1 MLTEQQKKYLITI
14 YILGQNGGSVRT
26 TDIAKYLHVAKAST
40 VKMEK
45 KLTDEGL
52 IIKEPY
58 RPITLT
64 KKGISEANMLFTT
77 SIILQDFFISKVG
90 LSAEKA
96 GEAAMILCAEL
107 DEITLDKIADFV
119 LAGK

>member
-64 KKGISEANMLFTT
+64 KKGINEANMLFTT
-77 SIILQDFFISKVG
+77 SVILQDFFQSRVG
-90 LSAEKA
+90 LTAEKA

-107 DEITLDKIADFV
+107 DEMTLDKIADFV
-119 LAGK
+119 LSGK

>member
-14 YILGQNGGSVRT
+14 YILGQNGSSVRT

-77 SIILQDFFISKVG
+77 SVILQDFFQSRVG
-90 LSAEKA
+90 LNAEKA

-107 DEITLDKIADFV
+107 DEQTLDKIAEFV

>member
-1 MLTEQQKKYLITI
+1 MLTEQQKKYLIAI

-40 VKMEK
+40 IKMEK
-45 KLTDEGL
+45 KLTDEEL

-64 KKGISEANMLFTT
+64 KKGINEANMLFTT
-77 SIILQDFFISKVG
+77 SIIIQDFFISKVG

-96 GEAAMILCAEL
+96 GEAAMLLCAEL
-107 DEITLDKIADFV
+107 DEQTLDKIAEFV
-119 LAGK
+119 LTQK

>member
-1 MLTEQQKKYLITI
+1 MLTVQQKKYLITI
-14 YILGQNGGSVRT
+14 YLLGQNGHSVRT

-40 VKMEK
+40 IKMEK
-45 KLTDEGL
+45 KLTDEEL

-64 KKGISEANMLFTT
+64 RKGINEANMLFTT
-77 SIILQDFFISKVG
+77 SIIIQDFFISKVG

-96 GEAAMILCAEL
+96 GEAAMLLCAEL
-107 DEITLDKIADFV
+107 DEQTLDKIAEFV
-119 LAGK
+119 LTQK

>member
-1 MLTEQQKKYLITI
+1 MLTEQQKKYLIAI
-14 YILGQNGGSVRT
+14 YILGRNGGSVRT

-40 VKMEK
+40 IKMEK
-45 KLTDEGL
+45 KLTDEEL

-64 KKGISEANMLFTT
+64 RKGINEANMLFTT
-77 SIILQDFFISKVG
+77 SIIIQDFFISKVW

-96 GEAAMILCAEL
+96 GEAAMLLCAEL
-107 DEITLDKIADFV
+107 DEQTLDKIAEFV
-119 LAGK
+119 LTQK

>member
-64 KKGISEANMLFTT
+64 KKGINEANMLFTT
-77 SIILQDFFISKVG
+77 SIILQDFFQSRVG
-90 LSAEKA
+90 LTAEKA

-107 DEITLDKIADFV
+107 DEMTLDKIADFV
-119 LAGK
+119 LSGK

>member
-77 SIILQDFFISKVG
+77 SVILQDFFQSRVG
-90 LSAEKA
+90 LNAEKA

-107 DEITLDKIADFV
+107 DEQTLDKIAEFV

>member
-45 KLTDEGL
+45 KLT

-64 KKGISEANMLFTT
+64 KKGINEANMLFTT
-77 SIILQDFFISKVG
+77 SIILQDFFQSRVG
-90 LSAEKA
+90 LTAEKA

-107 DEITLDKIADFV
+107 DEMTLDKIADFV
-119 LAGK
+119 LSGK

>member
-64 KKGISEANMLFTT
+64 KKGINEANMLFTT
-77 SIILQDFFISKVG
+77 SIILQDFFQSRVG
-90 LSAEKA
+90 LTAEKA

-107 DEITLDKIADFV
+107 DEMTLDKIADYV
-119 LAGK
+119 LSGK